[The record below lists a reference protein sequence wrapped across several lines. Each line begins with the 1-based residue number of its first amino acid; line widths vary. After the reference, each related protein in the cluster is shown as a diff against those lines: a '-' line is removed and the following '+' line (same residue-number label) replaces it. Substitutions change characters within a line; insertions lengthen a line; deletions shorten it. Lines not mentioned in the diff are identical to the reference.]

1 MDAEAMREVR
11 ARRALAK
18 RRRRAGLTRAGL
30 ALALGCFTQKPSGE
44 GAPSAPATPTPAPQP
59 EAPAE
64 VAPAPPLPRSEPS
77 VEQKGETPASGK
89 GAVSGSPAAAPP
101 RTSTSA
107 QPAPAKPAAK
117 ARSAAGHEGA
127 AESDRA
133 IGGNADD
140 AERDA
145 PALRQRLD
153 RAYRAGS
160 PDCPSAR
167 ERKKAVCDLAAQI
180 CQLTDRDPNVAS
192 VAEYCTE
199 AKQRCSQAEQRT
211 QERCP
216 G

>member
-1 MDAEAMREVR
+1 MRVWMAIETILRER
-11 ARRALAK
+11 ARRERA
-18 RRRRAGLTRAGL
+18 RRRGL
-30 ALALGCFTQKPSGE
+30 ALVVLASALGCFTQKPSGE
-44 GAPSAPATPTPAPQP
+44 TAPSAPTTPAPEREEAAPPPPPPAETLVEQKK
-59 EAPAE
+59 EAPA
-64 VAPAPPLPRSEPS
+64 
-77 VEQKGETPASGK
+77 SGQ
-89 GAVSGSPAAAPP
+89 GAVPSSPAAEPARRSAPV
-101 RTSTSA
+101 
-107 QPAPAKPAAK
+107 QPAPAKPASK
-117 ARSAAGHEGA
+117 ARSARPESA
-127 AESDRA
+127 AERA

-167 ERKKAVCDLAAQI
+167 ERKKAVCDLATQI

-192 VAEYCTE
+192 VAEYCSE

-216 G
+216 D